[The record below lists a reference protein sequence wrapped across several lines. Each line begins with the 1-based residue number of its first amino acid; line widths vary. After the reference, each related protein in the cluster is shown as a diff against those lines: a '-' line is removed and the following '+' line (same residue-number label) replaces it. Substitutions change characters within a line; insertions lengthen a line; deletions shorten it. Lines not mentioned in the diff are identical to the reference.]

1 MVPSSDVYPD
11 LQFLVKTSIL
21 SQKSI
26 ESGIN
31 IFLKIS
37 FFGGWGKIIYK
48 ACKINV

>member
-37 FFGGWGKIIYK
+37 FFGAEGKLYTK
-48 ACKINV
+48 HVK